1 MNKKLQKQIE
11 SRLDKLQGILDQ
23 IQEAQIIVA
32 HEPDTWDA
40 DTLYNLEEN
49 LKEALKLLEDKPLKG
64 KYDEFG
70 QPLYEEG
77 LCSLVEEYKNENQ
90 EEENYD

>member
-1 MNKKLQKQIE
+1 MNKKLQRQIE
-11 SRLDKLQGILDQ
+11 SRLDKLSKLLDD

-32 HEPDTWDA
+32 HEPETWDA

-70 QPLYEEG
+70 QPLYEDG
-77 LCSLVEEYKNENQ
+77 LCSLVDEYQSEK
-90 EEENYD
+90 EENYE